1 MTFWLAESA
10 SGQEHQ
16 TRTDDIHMRPQYRLN
31 ERKSAG
37 RIVTAQSTAEDPLK
51 MVVKKDRNM

>member
-1 MTFWLAESA
+1 VPLLRISPADLRSLILLKLLCILA
-10 SGQEHQ
+10 
-16 TRTDDIHMRPQYRLN
+16 RIN

-37 RIVTAQSTAEDPLK
+37 GKVTAQSTAEDPLK